1 MKFVLSL
8 IICSS
13 VVGECM
19 PPFDWQDTFRTK
31 YDCLTFWIRRI
42 SQKNEKRLVEKRLTN
57 GMYIKFYCT
66 PAESILIIRQ
76 ICVHCTTPRPALVAT
91 LAGHS

>member
-13 VVGECM
+13 LAGECM
-19 PPFDWQDTFRTK
+19 PPFDWPETFRTK
-31 YDCLTFWIRRI
+31 YDCLTFGYEESLKKMKEIGREDVN
-42 SQKNEKRLVEKRLTN
+42 KY

-66 PAESILIIRQ
+66 PQNTI
-76 ICVHCTTPRPALVAT
+76 
-91 LAGHS
+91 